1 MTAPG
6 RSSRRGVSVR
16 IFLADGTPDGLRI
29 VEKSNWTGRAVMC
42 SRAQYPNLRGRD
54 EFARPGVYV
63 LLSPASTLQGG
74 QAVYIGQADVA
85 RERLDTHL
93 RNREFWTHLI
103 AFSSKDENLNKA
115 HVQYLE
121 ARLIELATKA
131 KRVMVENGNAPR
143 LPNLSEA
150 DRADAEAFL
159 DDMLVI
165 YPLLGVPAFETIEG
179 GVTSA
184 GPRLRLRGKDCE
196 AEGSDTPEGFIVYKG
211 GVARKQTVPSTH
223 QFVLTLRDQLEEQR
237 VLVAGPNGLILAQDY
252 AFASPSTAAAVF
264 MGRNANGRLEWKDR
278 EGRTLKDLQEASLP
292 STAAQDSEK

>member
-1 MTAPG
+1 MTASG
-6 RSSRRGVSVR
+6 KTSRRGVSVR

-74 QAVYIGQADVA
+74 QAIYIGQADVA

-93 RNREFWTHLI
+93 RNREFWTHLV

-131 KRVMVENGNAPR
+131 KRVTVENGNAPR

-165 YPLLGVPAFETIEG
+165 YPLLGISAFEAVDG
-179 GVTSA
+179 SA
-184 GPRLRLRGKDCE
+184 SAPGPRLYLKGKECE
-196 AEGSDTPEGFIVYKG
+196 ASGADTPEGFIVFKG
-211 GVARKQTVPSTH
+211 SRARRETVPSIPGYFRT
-223 QFVLTLRDQLEEQR
+223 FRDRLEEEK
-237 VLVAGPNGLILAQDY
+237 VLSADKGGLILTLDY
-252 AFASPSTAAAVF
+252 SFDSPSTAATVF
-264 MGRNANGRLEWKDR
+264 MGRNANGRVEWKD
-278 EGRTLKDLQEASLP
+278 EAGRTLKELQEASLP
-292 STAAQDSEK
+292 PSAAQESEK